1 MALSTIISH
10 LEKLILDG
18 ESISIDR
25 MVDSEKQ
32 NHIREV
38 LDKLGTERLIPVKEK
53 LGDGYPYE
61 EIRLVRAKMMSEW
74 GKK

>member
-1 MALSTIISH
+1 
-10 LEKLILDG
+10 
-18 ESISIDR
+18 